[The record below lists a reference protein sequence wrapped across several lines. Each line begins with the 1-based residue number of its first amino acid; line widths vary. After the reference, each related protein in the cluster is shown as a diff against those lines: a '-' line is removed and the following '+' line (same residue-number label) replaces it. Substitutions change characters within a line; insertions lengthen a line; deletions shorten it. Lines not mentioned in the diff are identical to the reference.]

1 MLCAPLTPLQDP
13 RNVLEHET
21 GLDPRF
27 SRKGF
32 YGHGLY
38 LAKKSNYSNKGYAFK
53 KKEGGRDLRQLL
65 FVRAAVGKPKK
76 YGTAID
82 RGITVD
88 KMADPENPGCPY
100 DSVLGGP
107 HTPSRAGDG
116 PCSST
121 MVVLYDLSQAYPEYL
136 VTYELV

>member
-1 MLCAPLTPLQDP
+1 M
-13 RNVLEHET
+13 

-27 SRKGF
+27 SSKGF

-38 LAKKSNYSNKGYAFK
+38 LAKNSNYSNKGYVFK
-53 KKEGGRDLRQLL
+53 KKEGSRNLRQLL

-76 YGTAID
+76 YGRATD
-82 RGITVD
+82 SGFTVD
-88 KMADPENPGCPY
+88 KMADPESPGCPF

-107 HTPSRAGDG
+107 HSAGG
-116 PCSST
+116 NASSE
-121 MVVLYDLSQAYPEYL
+121 MIVLYDLSQAYPEYL